1 MSKKGDSRLK
11 NVLHSSDALASA
23 LNSVER
29 ELNITA
35 KDAASGQYSQIPNDV
50 YRARYSLKSAYDQ
63 ADDID
68 ETVRATLGVA
78 PKRRRN
84 FKVERDYSF
93 TPAAIQDAS
102 KQVLVPYNP
111 AAKKAAEKAAEKAA
125 DKASAADS
133 IPAAIESKNVVEN
146 AISAATKS
154 LGNIERSDFSAQ
166 AGPERRDLGYSYIDQ
181 LLVNPTQKMDSA
193 IQAWPEYS
201 DFATQSDLS
210 PYETVSDVVEDIKR
224 PSTASLTASEERPA
238 DDTLA
243 PVPPPRRTRGKG
255 KATLVNEQLANVH
268 VPIANPGESILDV
281 AREAISGRPAEA
293 TEATTPV
300 DEAPVRESVWT
311 SVRRG
316 VAEAVRDTRGRFAKK
331 SK

>member
-68 ETVRATLGVA
+68 ETVRSTLGVA

-93 TPAAIQDAS
+93 TPAAIQDSS

-125 DKASAADS
+125 AADS

-154 LGNIERSDFSAQ
+154 LGYSGNIERSDFE
-166 AGPERRDLGYSYIDQ
+166 PERRDLGYSYIDQ
-181 LLVNPTQKMDSA
+181 LLVKPTQKIDSA

-201 DFATQSDLS
+201 DFATQADLS

-238 DDTLA
+238 DDTTA

-255 KATLVNEQLANVH
+255 KATLLNEQLADVR
-268 VPIANPGESILDV
+268 VPLAPPGESILDV

-293 TEATTPV
+293 TEATTPMV
-300 DEAPVRESVWT
+300 EAPVRESVWT

-316 VAEAVRDTRGRFAKK
+316 VADAVRDTRGRFAKK